1 MALPFPSP
9 SPRERHGLISR
20 YLAQRQTAP
29 HPIVSTPLPPLDSL
43 VSPDA
48 PTVADPF
55 LEAAPTTPPPK
66 KRSTTLYFVMALGLA
81 LAIGLYFIWRP
92 SSVATTAPP
101 ITQQN
106 FASSSIGT
114 TSTDTSSHSITSSGG
129 IQVYIVGA
137 VKHPG
142 VYILATN
149 ARVYQ
154 LLQAAG
160 GPLPDANL
168 VALNLVAKL
177 SDGQEIYVTR
187 QGEQPPS
194 YMGGVPAPGPTA
206 SDTNTSSSTGTTSSL
221 VNINTA
227 DATAMEQQLHISST
241 TAAEI
246 INYRT
251 QHGDFTSVD
260 QLSAAVSKTI
270 YDKIKG
276 LVTV

>member
-1 MALPFPSP
+1 MVLPFPSP
-9 SPRERHGLISR
+9 PPRERPGLISR
-20 YLAQRQTAP
+20 YLAQQRTAP
-29 HPIVSTPLPPLDSL
+29 HPIVSSPLPAPESL
-43 VSPDA
+43 VGPDA
-48 PTVADPF
+48 PTVADP
-55 LEAAPTTPPPK
+55 LLKSAPSTPPPK
-66 KRSTTLYFVMALGLA
+66 KRSTTLYFVMALGLI
-81 LAIGLYFIWRP
+81 LAIGFYFLWRP
-92 SSVATTAPP
+92 SSTTTTAPP

-106 FASSSIGT
+106 FGPSSNGTSNADT
-114 TSTDTSSHSITSSGG
+114 TSHSTTSSGS

-142 VYILATN
+142 VYTLANN

-168 VALNLVAKL
+168 VALNLVARL

-194 YMGGVPAPGPTA
+194 YMGGVPGPGPTA
-206 SDTNTSSSTGTTSSL
+206 SNTSTTGSL

-227 DATAMEQQLHISST
+227 DATELEQQLHISST
-241 TAAEI
+241 TANEI

-260 QLSAAVSKTI
+260 QLSAAVSKTT

>member
-1 MALPFPSP
+1 MLQGGSNMALPFPSP
-9 SPRERHGLISR
+9 SPHERHGLISR
-20 YLAQRQTAP
+20 YLAQRQTTP
-29 HPIVSTPLPPLDSL
+29 HPIIPTPLPPIESL
-43 VSPDA
+43 VIPDTPTLVDPVLKSA
-48 PTVADPF
+48 PA
-55 LEAAPTTPPPK
+55 TPPPK
-66 KRSTTLYFVMALGLA
+66 KRFTTLHFVMALLLA
-81 LAIGLYFIWRP
+81 LAIGLYFLWRP
-92 SSVATTAPP
+92 TPTATTTPS
-101 ITQQN
+101 ITQQS
-106 FASSSIGT
+106 FGPSTGT
-114 TSTDTSSHSITSSGG
+114 SSTDTTNHNQTSNGG

-177 SDGQEIYVTR
+177 SDGQEVYVTR
-187 QGEQPPS
+187 QGERPPS
-194 YMGGVPAPGPTA
+194 YVGGVPAPGPT
-206 SDTNTSSSTGTTSSL
+206 SDTTSSL

-227 DATAMEQQLHISST
+227 SATELQQQLHISST

-246 INYRT
+246 ITYRT
-251 QHGDFTSVD
+251 QHGAFTSVD
-260 QLSAAVSKTI
+260 QLSAAISKTT

-276 LVTV
+276 SVTV

>member
-1 MALPFPSP
+1 
-9 SPRERHGLISR
+9 LISR

-29 HPIVSTPLPPLDSL
+29 HPIVSAPLSPLEQPT
-43 VSPDA
+43 SPDT
-48 PTVADPF
+48 PTVADS
-55 LEAAPTTPPPK
+55 LVKSTSTSAPAIPPPK
-66 KRSTTLYFVMALGLA
+66 KQPRTLYFVVALILI
-81 LAIGLYFIWRP
+81 LAIGLYFLWQP
-92 SSVATTAPP
+92 SSTAVTTPS

-106 FASSSIGT
+106 FGPSTSTITPDT
-114 TSTDTSSHSITSSGG
+114 TSRNTAASGS

-142 VYILATN
+142 VYILAAN

-168 VALNLVAKL
+168 VNLNLAAKL
-177 SDGQEIYVTR
+177 SDGQEVYVTR

-194 YMGGVPAPGPTA
+194 YVGGVPAPGPTG
-206 SDTNTSSSTGTTSSL
+206 DTTTPATGTL

-227 DATAMEQQLHISST
+227 SATELEQQLHISST

-260 QLSAAVSKTI
+260 QLAAAVSKTT

>member
-1 MALPFPSP
+1 MALPVPSP
-9 SPRERHGLISR
+9 SPRDRHGLISR

-29 HPIVSTPLPPLDSL
+29 HPIVSPPLPPLGPPVSPDTPTVVDSL
-43 VSPDA
+43 VKP
-48 PTVADPF
+48 
-55 LEAAPTTPPPK
+55 APTTPPPK
-66 KRSTTLYFVMALGLA
+66 KQPHTLYFVLA
-81 LAIGLYFIWRP
+81 LMLILTIGLYFLWRP
-92 SSVATTAPP
+92 SSTATTTPP

-106 FASSSIGT
+106 FGSSTGT
-114 TSTDTSSHSITSSGG
+114 TSTDTTNHNIVASGG
-129 IQVYIVGA
+129 IQAYIVGA

-142 VYILATN
+142 VYILAAN

-168 VALNLVAKL
+168 VNLNLAAKL
-177 SDGQEIYVTR
+177 TDGQEVYVTR
-187 QGEQPPS
+187 QGERPPS
-194 YMGGVPAPGPTA
+194 YVGGVPAPGPT
-206 SDTNTSSSTGTTSSL
+206 SDTTTGSL

-227 DATAMEQQLHISST
+227 SATELQQQLHISST

-251 QHGDFTSVD
+251 QHGNFTSVD
-260 QLSAAVSKTI
+260 QLSAAVSKTT

>member
-1 MALPFPSP
+1 AP
-9 SPRERHGLISR
+9 
-20 YLAQRQTAP
+20 TA
-29 HPIVSTPLPPLDSL
+29 VDSL
-43 VSPDA
+43 
-48 PTVADPF
+48 
-55 LEAAPTTPPPK
+55 LETTPTTPPPK
-66 KRSTTLYFVMALGLA
+66 KRSTTLYFVMALVLA
-81 LAIGLYFIWRP
+81 LAIGLYFLWRP
-92 SSVATTAPP
+92 SSPTTTVPP
-101 ITQQN
+101 IPPQN
-106 FASSSIGT
+106 FGSTSTGT
-114 TSTDTSSHSITSSGG
+114 TSTNATNSNTTSGG
-129 IQVYIVGA
+129 SIQVYIVGA

-194 YMGGVPAPGPTA
+194 YMGGVPAPGPTT
-206 SDTNTSSSTGTTSSL
+206 SNTNTTNSL
-221 VNINTA
+221 VNVNTA
-227 DATAMEQQLHISST
+227 SATELEQQLHISST

-260 QLSAAVSKTI
+260 QLSAAVSKTT

>member
-1 MALPFPSP
+1 MALPSP

-29 HPIVSTPLPPLDSL
+29 HPIISTPLPPLESR

-48 PTVADPF
+48 PTVVDS
-55 LEAAPTTPPPK
+55 LLKSAPATPPPK
-66 KRSTTLYFVMALGLA
+66 KRFTTLYFVMALILS
-81 LAIGLYFIWRP
+81 LAIGLYFLWRP
-92 SSVATTAPP
+92 SSTATTTPP

-106 FASSSIGT
+106 FGPSSNGTSSADT
-114 TSTDTSSHSITSSGG
+114 TSRSTTSNGG

-168 VALNLVAKL
+168 VALNLVARL

-194 YMGGVPAPGPTA
+194 YMGGVPAPGPTT
-206 SDTNTSSSTGTTSSL
+206 SDTNTNTTASL

-227 DATAMEQQLHISST
+227 DATEMEQQLHISST